1 MYLIVGLGNPERKY
15 ATNRH
20 NIGFQLADRLMAAHG
35 FSAPRSKFHAILSEG
50 RIGDHKALIIKPQ
63 TFYNESGRA
72 VSAAAK
78 FYKIPVENIIV
89 LHDELDLAPGKVKL
103 KFGGGAAG
111 NNGLKSI
118 TAHMG
123 DGFLRIR
130 IGIGHPGDKNKVTQY
145 VLSDFS
151 KAERAEWVD
160 ETLDAL
166 AAAMPIL
173 LESNR
178 PQDEIGSRFL
188 SDIAMRLGKAV
199 PQKTKARKEAKP
211 DTTPDLSADQ
221 KQVSQKTEKKE
232 EGPLA
237 HLLRGLFK
245 ADDNNKKKED

>member
-1 MYLIVGLGNPERKY
+1 MYLIVGLGNPEKKY
-15 ATNRH
+15 AANRH
-20 NIGFQLADRLMAAHG
+20 NVGFQLADRLMAEHD
-35 FSAPRSKFHAILSEG
+35 FSPPRTKFNAIISEG
-50 RIGDHKALIIKPQ
+50 RIGGHKALIMRPQ

-72 VSAAAK
+72 VAAAAK
-78 FYKIPVENIIV
+78 FYKIPVGNIIA
-89 LHDELDLAPGKVKL
+89 LHDELDLAPGKIKL

-123 DGFLRIR
+123 DGFLRVR

-151 KAERAEWVD
+151 KAERTEWVD

-173 LESNR
+173 LESDR

-188 SDIAMRLGKAV
+188 SDIAMRLGHSAPPKE
-199 PQKTKARKEAKP
+199 KTRKISKP
-211 DTTPDLSADQ
+211 DNDQSASK
-221 KQVSQKTEKKE
+221 KQLPPKTEQKE

-237 HLLRGLFK
+237 HLLRGLFG
-245 ADDNNKKKED
+245 ADGNKKKED

>member
-1 MYLIVGLGNPERKY
+1 MYLIVGLGNPEKKY

-20 NIGFQLADRLMAAHG
+20 NVGFQLADRLSETYG
-35 FSAPRSKFHAILSEG
+35 FSAPRAKFNAIVSEG
-50 RIGDHKALIIKPQ
+50 RIGDHKALIMKPQ

-78 FYKIPVENIIV
+78 FYKIPVENIIA
-89 LHDELDLAPGKVKL
+89 LHDELDLAPGKIKL

-123 DGFLRIR
+123 DGFLRVR

-173 LESNR
+173 LESDR

-188 SDIAMRLGKAV
+188 SDIAMRLGKPA
-199 PQKTKARKEAKP
+199 PQKATPRKQPKP
-211 DTTPDLSADQ
+211 DPATDISASE
-221 KQVSQKTEKKE
+221 KQVPQKTEKKD

-237 HLLRGLFK
+237 HLLRGLFG